1 MRHFFETHSES
12 EAESSAEYRAVLHNI
27 NWKRLLARTTPLA
40 ITATST
46 VLFLSACGGG
56 SADPTAST
64 AQNAAAVSSAGT
76 SDTVSTPD
84 ASSAIYSAAIAAAQK
99 SAATDPLCAV
109 SKLGDFY
116 WEIGNS
122 ISAKP
127 IASGSLGTGSVVASS
142 YFNIASASKW
152 IFGAYVVE
160 KKGIESVRNTVS
172 LSDGLRFLS
181 GYTGLND
188 TACAGTGSVNACFIA
203 GMNGNTSQPDP
214 TTVGKFDYDG
224 GHDQKL
230 AAIDLGLG
238 NFTAAQLTAEY
249 QNTPGLSKGF
259 NMAPLDPLMAGGMMG
274 TATDYA
280 LFLRKMMNQQ
290 LVIGSHLGENAV
302 CTLPG
307 NCPGKVAYSPIV
319 ALQEPWTYSYNH
331 WVESQYGNGS
341 IDAYSSPGKWGFYP
355 WISSDKKYYGIVSRH
370 DTNPTAYAVSVLCGR
385 QIRKAFLGAL

>member
-1 MRHFFETHSES
+1 MHALFDTVDRRQTT
-12 EAESSAEYRAVLHNI
+12 
-27 NWKRLLARTTPLA
+27 LLSLIAAL
-40 ITATST
+40 I
-46 VLFLSACGGG
+46 LSACGGG
-56 SADPTAST
+56 SSDAPTSST
-64 AQNAAAVSSAGT
+64 STGGTGSSGT
-76 SDTVSTPD
+76 STIPTTP
-84 ASSAIYSAAIAAAQK
+84 APPVTPAPPTTPTTPTPPTGPSANTAAAIAAAQN

-116 WEIGNS
+116 WEIGNATS
-122 ISAKP
+122 TTP
-127 IASGSLGTGSVVASS
+127 IASGSIGTGSVAASS
-142 YFNIASASKW
+142 YFNIASSSKW
-152 IFGAYVVE
+152 IFGAYVLE
-160 KKGIESVRNTVS
+160 KKGIDVVRSTAS
-172 LSDGLRFLS
+172 ISDGLRFLS

-188 TACAGTGSVNACFIA
+188 TACAGTGTVNACFIA

-230 AAIDLGLG
+230 AAVDMGLG
-238 NFTAAQLTAEY
+238 NFNAAQLTTEY
-249 QNTPGLSKGF
+249 QNTLGLSKGF

-302 CTLPG
+302 CTLPD

-355 WISSDKKYYGIVSRH
+355 WISGDKKYYGIVSRH